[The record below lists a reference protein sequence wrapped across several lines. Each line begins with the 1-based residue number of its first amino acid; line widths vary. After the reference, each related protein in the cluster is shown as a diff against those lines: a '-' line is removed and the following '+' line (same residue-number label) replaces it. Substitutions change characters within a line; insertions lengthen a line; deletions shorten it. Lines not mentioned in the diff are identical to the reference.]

1 LKIEKIGVVG
11 AGTMGHGIAQVSA
24 QAGFEVIVRDI
35 SDELIQAGLNR
46 IKSNLERSVKKGR
59 ISEEEMNEVLER
71 ITGTTNLA
79 DLSEA
84 DFIIEAVP
92 EDLNLKKSVFSDL
105 DKICKPE
112 VIFATNTSSI
122 SITELASST
131 KRPERFIGMHFMNP
145 VPVMKLVE
153 IVRGLRTSDETVQVV
168 KSLAEKMGKVPIV
181 VNDYPGFVINR
192 ILMPMIN
199 EACFLLMEGV
209 ADEKAIDDIMKLGA
223 NHPMG
228 PLELADLIGLDV
240 CLAIMETLYRD
251 LGDPKYRPCPLLKKM
266 VKAGYLGR
274 KSGRGFY
281 EYDRS

>member
-1 LKIEKIGVVG
+1 MKIEKIGVVG

>member
-24 QAGFEVIVRDI
+24 QAGFGVIVRDI
-35 SDELIQAGLNR
+35 SDELVQAGLNR

>member
-1 LKIEKIGVVG
+1 MKIEKIGVVG

-24 QAGFEVIVRDI
+24 QAGFGVIVRDI
-35 SDELIQAGLNR
+35 SDELVQAGLNR

>member
-1 LKIEKIGVVG
+1 MKIEKIGVVG

-35 SDELIQAGLNR
+35 SDELVQAGLNR

-181 VNDYPGFVINR
+181 VNDHPGFVINR

>member
-1 LKIEKIGVVG
+1 MKIEKIGVVG

-35 SDELIQAGLNR
+35 SDELVQAGLNR

>member
-1 LKIEKIGVVG
+1 MKIEKIGVVG

-35 SDELIQAGLNR
+35 SDELVQAGLNR

-122 SITELASST
+122 SIT
-131 KRPERFIGMHFMNP
+131 
-145 VPVMKLVE
+145 
-153 IVRGLRTSDETVQVV
+153 
-168 KSLAEKMGKVPIV
+168 
-181 VNDYPGFVINR
+181 
-192 ILMPMIN
+192 
-199 EACFLLMEGV
+199 
-209 ADEKAIDDIMKLGA
+209 
-223 NHPMG
+223 
-228 PLELADLIGLDV
+228 
-240 CLAIMETLYRD
+240 
-251 LGDPKYRPCPLLKKM
+251 
-266 VKAGYLGR
+266 
-274 KSGRGFY
+274 
-281 EYDRS
+281 

>member
-1 LKIEKIGVVG
+1 MKIEKIGVVG

-35 SDELIQAGLNR
+35 SDELVQAGLNR

-153 IVRGLRTSDETVQVV
+153 IVRGLRTSDETVRVV